1 MLSLMIGLM
10 YLDLG
15 TAYHTIQDRISFL
28 FYVAAFMVFMAIAV
42 LPFCTW
48 NCEGLLHR
56 EHFPKLPNGRYHG
69 PDRDQ
74 M

>member
-10 YLDLG
+10 YLRLG
-15 TAYHTIQDRISFL
+15 DGYSTVNDRVSFL

-48 NCEGLLHR
+48 SCAGH
-56 EHFPKLPNGRYHG
+56 KLVDPTA
-69 PDRDQ
+69 
-74 M
+74 